1 MLGKKFLELDS
12 KGPKKM
18 SATATQ
24 SQTWTITQA
33 RYVTSK
39 IAADLDLVR
48 SYYGRPSAQQVS
60 EYAEEAAQLL
70 NKRYLATVEYGFK
83 RDGKVVFSLK
93 YEAKSDG
100 TLLTDDRPGKVP
112 SGLNLSD
119 TVFYSWLTYS
129 SAWRTLDEA
138 SRTSF
143 ESNLPIQR
151 TTGSEP
157 VTGLGYWEDSR
168 SYSKNG
174 DGVSRKVFKPL

>member
-1 MLGKKFLELDS
+1 
-12 KGPKKM
+12 M

-33 RYVTSK
+33 KYVTSK

-48 SYYGRPSAQQVS
+48 SHYGRPTAQAVS
-60 EYAEEAAQLL
+60 DYAEEAAQLL

-112 SGLNLSD
+112 SNLDLSG
-119 TVFYSWLTYS
+119 TEFYSWLTYS
-129 SAWRTLDEA
+129 SVWSALDEA
-138 SRTSF
+138 SKANFKSK
-143 ESNLPIQR
+143 LPIQR
-151 TTGSEP
+151 TNGNEP
-157 VTGLGYWEDSR
+157 ITGLGYWEDSR

-174 DGVSRKVFKPL
+174 EGVSRKVFKPL

>member
-1 MLGKKFLELDS
+1 
-12 KGPKKM
+12 M

-33 RYVTSK
+33 KYVTSK

-48 SYYGRPSAQQVS
+48 SYYGRPSAPNIS
-60 EYAEEAAQLL
+60 DYAEEAAQLL

-112 SGLNLSD
+112 SDLNLSD
-119 TVFYSWLTYS
+119 TTFYSWLNYS
-129 SAWRTLDEA
+129 PAWRALDES
-138 SRTSF
+138 SRTNF
-143 ESNLPIQR
+143 ESKLPIQR

-157 VTGLGYWEDSR
+157 ETGLGYWEENR

-174 DGVSRKVFKPL
+174 EGVSRKVFKPL